1 MNNDQRLEYEKN
13 RIRFSLK
20 SMYFNRYLLVRYVTA
35 LFFFTNFYWL
45 VSLILSKSSFYIIPL
60 ILMGILII
68 SVAEQVK
75 IYSKHTNNAKYTRL
89 SYIAMIIANVGL
101 IVPTCLS
108 SSFAQ
113 LYPFFVNETK
123 SRVFVFFILIT
134 GILLSV
140 IMLRRLNQIKQNIDK
155 QYQRIKEYEKAV
167 KIK

>member
-1 MNNDQRLEYEKN
+1 MNYEQKLEYERN
-13 RIRFSLK
+13 RIKLSLK

-35 LFFFTNFYWL
+35 LFFFTNLYWL

-60 ILMGILII
+60 FLIGFLII

-75 IYSKHTNNAKYTRL
+75 IYSKHTNNAKITRF
-89 SYIAMIIANVGL
+89 SFIAMLIANVGL

-108 SSFAQ
+108 STFAQ

-123 SRVFVFFILIT
+123 SRVFVFSILLA

-140 IMLRRLNQIKQNIDK
+140 LMLRRLNQIKQNMDK
-155 QYQRIKEYEKAV
+155 QYQRIKEYEKVV
-167 KIK
+167 KLK